1 VLAAVPGCE
10 GGRVPLV
17 VHPLAGG
24 GHNDVQRVD
33 TTVGRFVVRRHL
45 SPLPPAGSD
54 ARFEL
59 ECQVLAAHHGL
70 APRVVAAA
78 ADASWLVM
86 ELVPGTAWQEQELTS
101 LAGARRIGARLAQ
114 VHALKAHADMRSMDG
129 AVIARQ
135 QLQAITSAGKPAGEA
150 TELAHRACQLA
161 DIVRAC
167 GTPLCI
173 NHGDLQHSNLI
184 GPLPMLVDWEYA
196 QIAAPTYD
204 VACLLTYYPAL
215 RASQADLL
223 AAAGLST
230 TEDQEL
236 LELQEQLF
244 SCLNR
249 LWSIANGI
257 DAG

>member
-1 VLAAVPGCE
+1 M
-10 GGRVPLV
+10 
-17 VHPLAGG
+17 AGG

-33 TTVGRFVVRRHL
+33 TPAGRFVVRRHL
-45 SPLPPAGSD
+45 PPLPRAGSD

-59 ECQVLAAHHGL
+59 ECQILAAHHGL
-70 APRVVAAA
+70 APRVLAAA

-86 ELVPGTAWQEQELTS
+86 ELVPGKPWQEQELVS

-114 VHALKAHADMRSMDG
+114 VHGLKAHPDMQSMDG

-135 QLQAITSAGKPAGEA
+135 QLQVIISAGKPAGEA

-167 GTPLCI
+167 GTPVCI

-184 GPLPMLVDWEYA
+184 GHLPMLIDWEYA
-196 QIAAPTYD
+196 QIAAPSYD
-204 VACLLTYYPAL
+204 IACLLTYYPAL
-215 RASQADLL
+215 RASQSDLL
-223 AAAGLST
+223 AAAGLSGA
-230 TEDQEL
+230 EDREL
-236 LELQEQLF
+236 LDLQEQLF
-244 SCLNR
+244 ACLNR
-249 LWSIANGI
+249 LWGLANGF